1 MIINVNSG
9 KALDVRNGAAGNNA
23 VVQQYSANGTNAQRW
38 FIRDSGAGY
47 YLQSALGN
55 WVLDLSGGNTAN
67 GAAIRLYTPMALLLS
82 CLLFPAA
89 ELLYQWIRQ

>member
-1 MIINVNSG
+1 MNSG
-9 KALDVRNGAAGNNA
+9 KALDVRNGVAENNA
-23 VVQQYSANGTNAQRW
+23 IAQQYSRNNSQAQRW

-67 GAAIRLYTPMALLLS
+67 GAAFGCTSADGTAS
-82 CLLFPAA
+82 QAVLLF
-89 ELLYQWIRQ
+89 RQACSA

>member
-1 MIINVNSG
+1 MIHSLNPVSYTHL
-9 KALDVRNGAAGNNA
+9 LDVRNGVAENNA
-23 VVQQYSANGTNAQRW
+23 IVQQYSRNNSQAQRW

-67 GAAIRLYTPMALLLS
+67 GAAIRPVSYTHLDV
-82 CLLFPAA
+82 
-89 ELLYQWIRQ
+89 YKRQANCCAK